1 MGRNKNGFTLIEVM
15 VSVIII
21 STVIMALLVMRGNSS
36 HMFMNFSNKLE
47 LNQYLSFLT
56 SNTKPNGDTN
66 TTTIENILSDFNI
79 NNNLRKKLKDIKVK
93 IIYQELNQIDLSKNS
108 DKNSE
113 NNNSDTIFE
122 INKMILKT
130 DKTSTSLLRLN
141 TQ

>member
-15 VSVIII
+15 VAVVII

-79 NNNLRKKLKDIKVK
+79 DNNLRKKLKDIKVK

-113 NNNSDTIFE
+113 DNNSNTIFE